1 MASIARSQIHGC
13 VCVDLFVCAEQAYTL
28 SLYHSLNISYKSFSS
43 LIYKYL
49 NVVL

>member
-1 MASIARSQIHGC
+1 MDSIARSQIYGC
-13 VCVDLFVCAEQAYTL
+13 VCVGLFVCAEQAYPF
-28 SLYHSLNISYKSFSS
+28 SLYHSLNISYESFSS